1 MTSSPRG
8 GAVLSALLV
17 AACGSGSVGGDD
29 GGDGGGDD
37 GPPAPLPA
45 PSCAADGGSAEVAA
59 PVLVASLHDRWQST
73 WLASP
78 AVVDLDGDG
87 TPEIIAPREDAL
99 RVWHADD
106 SIVWGADFDDRVWAP
121 PVVADL
127 VPGRPGLEVAVA
139 SRGDVHAFGADGAP
153 LPGFPARWRDEM
165 RSLAAGDVDG
175 DGELELVAVTS
186 DPLDVGSQRDIVAVI
201 AADGSAAD
209 SFPAN
214 TAGKSGC
221 DDACF
226 VTGGYDQNLA
236 VGDIDGDGVVDIVAP
251 QDNAYVSVHDG
262 TGRAFDAAPIFEDR
276 TKFVGIRFMVDY
288 ALAQQGFGA
297 AGDEQG
303 HFTNTAPAIA
313 DLDGDGTAEILLL
326 GSVQNVAQNDR
337 ERGVGLWVTR
347 HDGTRPAAWTTPVRR
362 PDFLQGLFDW
372 DDVVAITN
380 QVAVAD
386 LDPARPGPEIVFAGF
401 DGHVHAVDAR
411 GEALW
416 STPYT
421 TSDTVGTGGVVIAD
435 LSRDGVPEVILASYD
450 AARRDAA
457 LLVLDAGGNRLH
469 RVGLPGQG
477 ATPVPTV
484 ADADGDGD
492 LDITVSL
499 RDDADRAA
507 KVLIYEVAGS
517 ADNCL
522 PWPTGRGNLRR
533 DGYLP
538 PT

>member
-1 MTSSPRG
+1 MRFPGR
-8 GAVLSALLV
+8 GAVLAAALC
-17 AACGSGSVGGDD
+17 AACGSGDVEGGDD
-29 GGDGGGDD
+29 GGDD

-59 PVLVASLHDRWQST
+59 PVLLASLHDRWQST

-87 TPEIIAPREDAL
+87 TPEIVVPREDAL

-106 SIVWGADFDDRVWAP
+106 SIVWGADYDDRVWAS

-139 SRGDVHAFGADGAP
+139 SRGEVHAYGADGEV
-153 LPGFPARWRDEM
+153 LPGFPTAWRDEM

-175 DGELELVAVTS
+175 DGALELVAVTN
-186 DPLDVGSQRDIVAVI
+186 DPLDVGGQRDIVAVFE
-201 AADGSAAD
+201 ADGSAAA

-221 DDACF
+221 DDACY

-236 VGDIDGDGVVDIVAP
+236 LGDIDGDGTVDIVAP

-276 TKFVGIRFMVDY
+276 SKFAGIRFMVDY

-297 AGDEQG
+297 SGDEQG
-303 HFTNTAPAIA
+303 HFTNTGPAIA

-337 ERGVGLWVTR
+337 ERGVALWVTR
-347 HDGTRPAAWTTPVRR
+347 HDGTRPAAWSTPARF
-362 PDFLQGLFDW
+362 PDYLQGLSDW

-401 DGHVHAVDAR
+401 DGRVHAVDAR

-416 STPYT
+416 AETYT
-421 TSDTVGTGGVVIAD
+421 TSDTAGTGGVVIAD
-435 LSRDGVPEVILASYD
+435 LSRDGVPEIVFASYD
-450 AARRDAA
+450 AAGRDAA
-457 LLVLDAGGNRLH
+457 LFVLDAGGNRLH
-469 RVGLPGQG
+469 RIALPGQG
-477 ATPVPTV
+477 ATPVPTI

-499 RDDADRAA
+499 RDDVDRAA